1 MPIAINNLSG
11 MPQMSLAFRGWTI
24 PIELVKITQVVN
36 ADGFVIDTE
45 QVIKFD
51 GTVQPLSTEQI
62 EQKPEGQRAYQW
74 LQIHAITSVNNL
86 RNNDQIQYD
95 GRNYKVMGIKD
106 YKLNNYIEYHVY
118 EVDSNG

>member
-1 MPIAINNLSG
+1 MPNKINNLSG

-24 PIELVKITQVVN
+24 AISLIKITQTVDS
-36 ADGFVIDTE
+36 DGFVQSTE
-45 QVIKFD
+45 ETISFD
-51 GTVQPLSTEQI
+51 GTVQPLSAEQI
-62 EQKPEGQRAYQW
+62 EQKPAGQRAYQW

-86 RNNDQIQYD
+86 QNNDQIMYD
-95 GRNYKVMGIKD
+95 GKKYKVMGIKD